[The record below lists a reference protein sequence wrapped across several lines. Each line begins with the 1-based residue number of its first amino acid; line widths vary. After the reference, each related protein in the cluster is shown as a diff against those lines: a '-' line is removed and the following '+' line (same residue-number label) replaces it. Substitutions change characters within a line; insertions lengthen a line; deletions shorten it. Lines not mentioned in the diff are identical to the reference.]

1 MKMQIRRKAPQ
12 EGDYTQGLCKLG
24 VLLGGFPNEESIS
37 GAYWSTGD
45 SNGERAGISILI
57 LVKLLSQ
64 QLGEH
69 SKNCE
74 KPGAQC

>member
-1 MKMQIRRKAPQ
+1 MKMQIRRKTPQ

-37 GAYWSTGD
+37 GAYWS
-45 SNGERAGISILI
+45 NGERADIYILI
-57 LVKLLSQ
+57 SVMLLSQ
-64 QLGEH
+64 QLEEH

-74 KPGAQC
+74 RPEAQC